1 MNKIILSILLLVCT
15 IFTACK
21 QKEEGPEFK
30 TVTDIDL
37 GNIGKKSSK
46 FSCNVVFTN
55 PADKAKYT
63 VKLIMA
69 DLTINGKDAGTP
81 INDKELDF
89 YPRSE
94 CKVPLS
100 FQITSNDFIGDDDSP
115 KSLPVTL
122 NGTLT
127 LVDEK
132 GKEIKVDFKH
142 SESVA
147 VHIKKEEKA
156 ERKLNKEEEK
166 AEKRARLL
174 ELKKN
179 KKRRIN

>member
-15 IFTACK
+15 ISTACK

-100 FQITSNDFIGDDDSP
+100 FQITPNDFIGDDDSP
-115 KSLPVTL
+115 KS
-122 NGTLT
+122 
-127 LVDEK
+127 
-132 GKEIKVDFKH
+132 IKVDFKH

-156 ERKLNKEEEK
+156 ERKLSKEEEK

>member
-30 TVTDIDL
+30 IVTDIDL
-37 GNIGKKSSK
+37 GNIGKKSS
-46 FSCNVVFTN
+46 
-55 PADKAKYT
+55 DKAKYT

-100 FQITSNDFIGDDDSP
+100 FQITPNDFIGDDDSP